1 MLKVH
6 NRYIPQWPHR
16 LFNAVLVGAL
26 SVTLGVLGLS
36 IFSNVPP
43 LSWLFAGL
51 LFGSPLL
58 ALAAAVM
65 AHKFSIVQGIAGKD
79 GYDELE

>member
-1 MLKVH
+1 VLRIH
-6 NRYIPQWPHR
+6 NRYLPQWLHR

-26 SVTLGVLGLS
+26 SVTLGIVGLTA
-36 IFSNVPP
+36 FSTIPV

-58 ALAAAVM
+58 AVAAALM
-65 AHKFSIVQGIAGKD
+65 AHKFSVVRGIAGTD
-79 GYDELE
+79 GYDELK